1 MLFPPGTPSRIPIA
15 TLTGTNG
22 KTTTARML
30 AHILKFAGHTVGLT
44 TTDAVYINGILTVK
58 GDMTGPV
65 AANMVL
71 KDPIVDA
78 AVLET
83 ARGGLVRA
91 GLGYESCDV
100 GAVLNVASDHIGM
113 GGIETLDELALVKR
127 IVVEVARDTAV
138 LNADDPRCLKMAD
151 HTPARH
157 ICYVTRDPRHELV
170 REHIRA
176 GGRAMVLEH
185 GLNGDQIVLYDKGA
199 QLPLI
204 WTHLIPATF
213 EGKAL
218 HNVENAMFAAAMAHG
233 LGKSL
238 DEIRNGLRTFDMT
251 FFQAPGR
258 LNVFDEHGF
267 RVILDYGHNPA
278 AIKAMVETV
287 ERMAPKGRRIVVV
300 MIAGDRRE
308 EDIDAVAAIL
318 APHFDHFIAKQNDD
332 RRGRAD
338 GELPGLVRDA
348 LMRHGVESARISV
361 TPPEDEAVAEAL
373 ERARPDDLVLIF
385 GEKTARCWEQ
395 IVQFRQRVP
404 AEPA

>member
-1 MLFPPGTPSRIPIA
+1 
-15 TLTGTNG
+15 
-22 KTTTARML
+22 
-30 AHILKFAGHTVGLT
+30 
-44 TTDAVYINGILTVK
+44 
-58 GDMTGPV
+58 
-65 AANMVL
+65 
-71 KDPIVDA
+71 
-78 AVLET
+78 
-83 ARGGLVRA
+83 
-91 GLGYESCDV
+91 
-100 GAVLNVASDHIGM
+100 
-113 GGIETLDELALVKR
+113 
-127 IVVEVARDTAV
+127 
-138 LNADDPRCLKMAD
+138 
-151 HTPARH
+151 
-157 ICYVTRDPRHELV
+157 
-170 REHIRA
+170 
-176 GGRAMVLEH
+176 
-185 GLNGDQIVLYDKGA
+185 
-199 QLPLI
+199 
-204 WTHLIPATF
+204 
-213 EGKAL
+213 
-218 HNVENAMFAAAMAHG
+218 
-233 LGKSL
+233 
-238 DEIRNGLRTFDMT
+238 MT